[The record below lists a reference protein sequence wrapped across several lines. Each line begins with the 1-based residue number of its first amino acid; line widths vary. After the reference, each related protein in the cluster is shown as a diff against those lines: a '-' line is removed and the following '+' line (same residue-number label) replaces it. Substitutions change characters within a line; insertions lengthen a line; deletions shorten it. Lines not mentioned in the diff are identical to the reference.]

1 MGIMIIIVVLVHAHT
16 CKSECSS
23 VKVVLWSI
31 NEVSSFEVHDE
42 GSALFVSTD
51 NLLYGV

>member
-23 VKVVLWSI
+23 VKVVLSI
-31 NEVSSFEVHDE
+31 NEVRSFEVHDG